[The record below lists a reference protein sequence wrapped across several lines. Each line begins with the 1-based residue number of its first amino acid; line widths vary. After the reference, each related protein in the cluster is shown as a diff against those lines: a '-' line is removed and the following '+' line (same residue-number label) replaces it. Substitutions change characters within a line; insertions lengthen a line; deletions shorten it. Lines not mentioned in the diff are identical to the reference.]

1 MKKNDLKFPIS
12 KSSVSKNESDLYKR
26 VVSYL
31 INARHNVVRSVH
43 TEMLTAYWNIG
54 REIVEEEQ
62 KGAMRAEYGKGI
74 IERLSEQL
82 IAEFGSGYGISTL
95 KDIRKFYLTYSTL
108 TAHSTISHTL
118 CGQLETFFNP
128 SLSWSHYRILMRI
141 QSPESRSF
149 YEIEAI
155 DNCWSVRE
163 LERQIT
169 SLLFE
174 RLSKSKDKE
183 GLLALAHKGQEIVRP
198 TDAVKDPMVLE
209 FLGFPETHHL
219 VESDFEQVLINN
231 LQHFLLEL
239 GKGFAFVAR
248 QKRLTLNGD
257 HFYADLVFY
266 HAILKCYFICD
277 VKTSKLTHG
286 DLGQMQ
292 LYVNYFDKEIA
303 TEGDNPTI
311 GLILCAEK
319 NDAVVQ
325 YTLGEK
331 NQTIFASKYQF
342 HLPTVEQLENE
353 LRREIR
359 FIKDHKNKDK
369 Q

>member
-1 MKKNDLKFPIS
+1 MTKNNLPSTHTENTTIAGGR
-12 KSSVSKNESDLYKR
+12 DLYKR

-31 INARHNVVRSVH
+31 NAARQNVVRSVH

-62 KGAMRAEYGKGI
+62 KGSKRAEYGKAVLQ
-74 IERLSEQL
+74 RLSEQL
-82 IAEFGSGYGISTL
+82 TEEFGSGYGVSTL
-95 KDIRKFYLTYSTL
+95 KDIRQFYLTYS
-108 TAHSTISHTL
+108 AIKEHPEISHAVRGESGPL
-118 CGQLETFFNP
+118 FNG
-128 SLSWSHYRILMRI
+128 SLSWTHYRFLMRI
-141 QSPESRSF
+141 QRPESRSF

-155 DNCWSVRE
+155 QNSWSARE
-163 LERQIT
+163 LERQVN

-174 RLSKSKDKE
+174 RLSKSKDKG
-183 GLLALAHKGQEIVRP
+183 GLLALARKGQEIVKP
-198 TDAVKDPMVLE
+198 NDAVKDPMVLE
-209 FLGFPETHHL
+209 FMGFPETHQL
-219 VESDFEQVLINN
+219 VESEFEQILINN
-231 LQHFLLEL
+231 LQHCLLEL

-266 HAILKCYFICD
+266 HTILKCYFICD
-277 VKTSKLTHG
+277 IKTKKLTHG

-303 TEGDNPTI
+303 TEGDNPTV

-319 NDAVVQ
+319 NDSMVQ
-325 YTLGEK
+325 YTLGDK

-342 HLPTVEQLENE
+342 HLPSVKQLEDE
-353 LRREIR
+353 LRRELR
-359 FIKDHKNKDK
+359 FAKEHK
-369 Q
+369 

>member
-1 MKKNDLKFPIS
+1 MRNLIMTKNDLPVVHSENAAS
-12 KSSVSKNESDLYKR
+12 KGEYELYKR

-31 INARHNVVRSVH
+31 TTARQNVVRSVH
-43 TEMLTAYWNIG
+43 TEMLAAYWNIG

-62 KGAMRAEYGKGI
+62 KGSKRAEYGKAVL
-74 IERLSEQL
+74 EHLSQQL

-95 KDIRKFYLTYSTL
+95 RDMRQFYLIYST
-108 TAHSTISHTL
+108 TNESSPIHHTV
-118 CGQLETFFNP
+118 CGESGIPINNA
-128 SLSWSHYRILMRI
+128 LSWSHYRLLMRI
-141 QSPESRSF
+141 QPPESRSF
-149 YEIEAI
+149 YEIESV
-155 DNCWSVRE
+155 DNAWSVRE
-163 LERQIT
+163 LERQVN

-174 RLSKSKDKE
+174 RLSKSKDKD

-198 TDAVKDPMVLE
+198 NDVVKDPMVLE
-209 FLGFPETHHL
+209 FMGFPETHQL
-219 VESDFEQVLINN
+219 VESEFEQNLINN

-239 GKGFAFVAR
+239 GKGFAFVSR

-266 HAILKCYFICD
+266 HTILKCYFICD
-277 VKTSKLTHG
+277 IKTKKLTHG

-292 LYVNYFDKEIA
+292 LYVNYFDREVAI
-303 TEGDNPTI
+303 EGDNPTI

-319 NDAVVQ
+319 NDAMVQ

-342 HLPTVEQLENE
+342 HLPTIKQLEDELKRE
-353 LRREIR
+353 LR
-359 FIKDHKNKDK
+359 FLKDQD
-369 Q
+369 